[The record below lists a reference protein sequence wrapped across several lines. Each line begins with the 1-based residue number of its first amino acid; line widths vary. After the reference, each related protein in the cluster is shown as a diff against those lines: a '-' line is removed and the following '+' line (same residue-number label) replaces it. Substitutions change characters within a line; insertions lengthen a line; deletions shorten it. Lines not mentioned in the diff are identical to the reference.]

1 MISLPSSSLAALT
14 QRYGANLMVLVTS
27 AAIVVF
33 SLLITSVALLLFQ
46 GYVDALGVAI
56 CIVAPLLIFPLPA
69 SLFFT
74 TFLQLH
80 QTKEELRCRNL
91 DLERAL
97 SEVKTLSGLLPLCC
111 GCKKVRDD
119 RGYWRELD
127 NYFSERLDLQMSHGF
142 CPECL
147 ARLYPQLSES
157 GPRGSDSASERA

>member
-1 MISLPSSSLAALT
+1 MISSPLPSLAALT
-14 QRYGANLMVLVTS
+14 LRYGANLMVLATT
-27 AAIVVF
+27 AAIVAF

-46 GYVDALGVAI
+46 GYVDALGIAI
-56 CIVAPLLIFPLPA
+56 CIVAPVLIFPWPA
-69 SLFFT
+69 RLFFT

-97 SEVKTLSGLLPLCC
+97 GEVKTLSGLLPLCC

-119 RGYWRELD
+119 QGYWRELD

-142 CPECL
+142 CPDCL
-147 ARLYPQLSES
+147 ARLYPQLSVPGS
-157 GPRGSDSASERA
+157 G